1 MTYKAV
7 LKLGQVVDPDDADER
22 ATGKPLLQDAVP
34 DPSPNADATRRTRPS
49 RAQQRTRSRP
59 VDELVEWPDVD
70 GLWLFARCTIDAPPG
85 WLRRGT
91 AASFE
96 CLPLRQQRMGDW
108 NRSRADS
115 FREASILPPGVPPA
129 EPRAA
134 VWLIQR
140 AAEPSSTTQRRSVST
155 GPGLGAALTRRG
167 VLHTARCRHPPTRRP
182 RARSPMTCL
191 VLATGVRCCADGR
204 AADSERTR
212 PARVAAAVARRLQ
225 QPRKTLQR
233 TAANAPC

>member
-7 LKLGQVVDPDDADER
+7 LKLGQVVDPDVLMNGLPANRSCRTLFQTRALTLMPRGAPVLVGHNSER
-22 ATGKPLLQDAVP
+22 EVG
-34 DPSPNADATRRTRPS
+34 R
-49 RAQQRTRSRP
+49 

-70 GLWLFARCTIDAPPG
+70 GLWLFARCSIDAPPG

-108 NRSRADS
+108 NRVTRGL
-115 FREASILPPGVPPA
+115 FREASILPPGVLPA

-155 GPGLGAALTRRG
+155 APASAQPSPGEVFYT
-167 VLHTARCRHPPTRRP
+167 PPDAVIRRP
-182 RARSPMTCL
+182 VGR
-191 VLATGVRCCADGR
+191 VLAVR
-204 AADSERTR
+204 
-212 PARVAAAVARRLQ
+212 
-225 QPRKTLQR
+225 
-233 TAANAPC
+233 